1 MRSAAIRP
9 TDGPTP
15 STGHTSST
23 GRTGRSVHGIREPL
37 SPAERIRAV
46 VGYFLTVYRR
56 TWRGSIIGR
65 FATPLFFLLAM
76 GLGLGS
82 LVDAKAGGVGGLSY
96 LHFVVPAIVATQAM
110 WVAMGESTYQVM
122 GYFKWNKMY
131 AAMLATP
138 LRVGD
143 VLFGHLLTVVFHLA
157 TATTIF
163 VGVAALFGGFPG
175 WGALW
180 CIPVG
185 VVTGLAFAVPVFA
198 YTASQETE
206 DGFNVLF
213 RLVVSPLML
222 FSGTFFPIDQ
232 LPVWLQPIAWATPL
246 WHGVELARGAATG
259 VVSSPVPA
267 WVHVAALL
275 SFVGVGGWLALRLFT
290 RRLIA

>member
-1 MRSAAIRP
+1 MS
-9 TDGPTP
+9 
-15 STGHTSST
+15 SST
-23 GRTGRSVHGIREPL
+23 VQSTATTTAPGGGGRAGRGGHGTREPL
-37 SPAERIRAV
+37 SWLERIRAV

-65 FATPLFFLLAM
+65 FASPLFFLLAM

-96 LHFVVPAIVATQAM
+96 LHFVVPAIVATQSM

-138 LRVGD
+138 LRVAD
-143 VLFGHLLTVVFHLA
+143 ILTGHLLTVVFHLA

-163 VGVAALFGGFPG
+163 VAVAAEFGGFAG

-180 CIPVG
+180 CIPIG
-185 VVTGLAFAVPVFA
+185 VLTGLAFAVPVFA
-198 YTASQETE
+198 YTASQQTE
-206 DGFNVLF
+206 DGYNILF
-213 RLVVSPLML
+213 RMVVSPLML
-222 FSGTFFPIDQ
+222 FSGTFFPIAQ

-259 VVSSPVPA
+259 VVSSPVAA

-275 SFVGVGGWLALRLFT
+275 AFVGIGWVLALRLFT
-290 RRLIA
+290 RRLVA

>member
-1 MRSAAIRP
+1 MS
-9 TDGPTP
+9 
-15 STGHTSST
+15 SST
-23 GRTGRSVHGIREPL
+23 VQSTATTTAPGGGGRAGRGGHGIREPL
-37 SPAERIRAV
+37 SWLERIRAV

-65 FATPLFFLLAM
+65 FASPLFFLLAM

-96 LHFVVPAIVATQAM
+96 LHFVVPAIVATQSM

-138 LRVGD
+138 LRVAD
-143 VLFGHLLTVVFHLA
+143 ILTRHLLTVVFHLA

-163 VGVAALFGGFPG
+163 VAVAAEYGGFAG

-180 CIPVG
+180 CIPIG
-185 VVTGLAFAVPVFA
+185 VLTGLAFAVPVFA
-198 YTASQETE
+198 YTASQQTE
-206 DGFNVLF
+206 DGYNILF
-213 RLVVSPLML
+213 RMVVSPLML
-222 FSGTFFPIDQ
+222 FSGTFFPIAQ

-259 VVSSPVPA
+259 VVSSPVAA

-275 SFVGVGGWLALRLFT
+275 AFVGIGWVLALRLFT
-290 RRLIA
+290 RRLVA